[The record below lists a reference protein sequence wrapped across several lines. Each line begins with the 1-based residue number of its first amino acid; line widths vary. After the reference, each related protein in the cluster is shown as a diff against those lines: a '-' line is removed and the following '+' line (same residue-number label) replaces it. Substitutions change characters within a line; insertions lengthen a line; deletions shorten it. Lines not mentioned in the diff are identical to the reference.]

1 MSAGR
6 WKRHEREVAA
16 ILGGVRLPNN
26 GHGQPDVLTP
36 DLAVQ
41 VKTRKTIP
49 AWLHEALDQAARDCD
64 RDRLPVV
71 VLCEANR
78 GRRTRRMLVFD
89 LDCLTG
95 NSDDEAA

>member
-41 VKTRKTIP
+41 VKTRKAIP

-64 RDRLPVV
+64 SERIPVV
-71 VLCEANR
+71 VLCAASQ
-78 GRRTRRMLVFD
+78 GHSTRRMLGMRSS
-89 LDCLTG
+89 LPERL
-95 NSDDEAA
+95 SRA